1 MAAGPITINTGVTL
15 TVDTG
20 YRVVIV

>member
-15 TVDTG
+15 TVATG